1 MGLLMLCECLMLLL
15 FYVSVLVFDDLLI
28 GLLFVLLFGYYCG
41 VVVYMI
47 VFGELFVVLVVSGIW
62 FIVIVVDSKLLFYLL
77 WCVLVVFGDNIVLL
91 IEDVVSGWCVFYVL
105 GFVLVIDE
113 VCVVMDG
120 VDFVLVDGMF
130 WIGIEMI
137 DFGLLYKYVVDMG
150 YFV

>member
-1 MGLLMLCECLMLLL
+1 MLLL